1 MYLPVHRLILWDID
15 GTLVHAGPAAR
26 EAFDLAVAAVL
37 RREVP
42 DHGISMSG
50 KTDPQIALEVM
61 AALAVD
67 DEEAGRHL
75 PAVLEGLTRE
85 LDAAADTIRQR
96 GRVHP
101 GVEELLR
108 RLDERPGVVQSVLT
122 GNLAA
127 NAALKVAA
135 FGLERW
141 LDMEIGAYGSDDQD
155 RTRLVPIAI
164 GKATRRYGHAFT
176 PEEVWIIGDTPR
188 DLACARA
195 GGARCLLVGTG
206 RYPFDE
212 LVNEDPDAVLPDLS
226 EVGQVEKLL
235 LS

>member
-1 MYLPVHRLILWDID
+1 MPVHRLILWDID
-15 GTLVHAGPAAR
+15 GTLVHAGPVAR

-50 KTDPQIALEVM
+50 KTDPQIAMEVM

-67 DEEAGRHL
+67 DDEARRHL
-75 PAVLEGLTRE
+75 SAVLEGLTRE
-85 LDAAADTIRQR
+85 LDAAADTIREK

-101 GVEELLR
+101 GVEKLLR

-164 GKATRRYGHAFT
+164 SKATQRYGHPFT
-176 PEEVWIIGDTPR
+176 PGEVWIIGDTPR

-206 RYPFDE
+206 RYPYDE
-212 LVNEDPDAVLPDLS
+212 LVNEDADAVLPDLS
-226 EVGQVEKLL
+226 DVDQVEKLL

>member
-1 MYLPVHRLILWDID
+1 MPSRRLILWDID

-26 EAFDLAVAAVL
+26 EAFDLAVASVL
-37 RREVP
+37 ERDVP

-61 AALAVD
+61 AALHVAEHD
-67 DEEAGRHL
+67 AREHL

-85 LDAAADTIRQR
+85 LESAAHTIREK

-108 RLDERPGVVQSVLT
+108 RLHEQAGVVQSLLT

-127 NAALKVAA
+127 NAALKVGA
-135 FGLERW
+135 FGLEKW
-141 LDMEIGAYGSDDQD
+141 LDLEIGAYGSDDVD

-164 GKATRRYGHAFT
+164 QKAKQRYGYAFR
-176 PEEVWIIGDTPR
+176 PEDVWIIGDTPR

-195 GGARCLLVGTG
+195 GGAKCLLVGTG
-206 RYPFDE
+206 RFSFDE
-212 LVNEDPDAVLPDLS
+212 LVKEDADAVLPDLGD
-226 EVGQVEKLL
+226 VDQVEKLL
-235 LS
+235 LG